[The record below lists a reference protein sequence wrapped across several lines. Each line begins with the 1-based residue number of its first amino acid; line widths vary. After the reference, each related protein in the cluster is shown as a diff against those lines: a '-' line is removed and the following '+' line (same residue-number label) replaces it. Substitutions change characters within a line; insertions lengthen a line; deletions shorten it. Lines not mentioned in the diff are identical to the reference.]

1 MKSRKRPSRTVLLG
15 GQATQTCRS
24 SAQAGLLGGSLA
36 WGCGQARRTAWASR
50 QKVASPS
57 ARPCPAPAANDASR
71 ARPSGNKTAH
81 DIAELAPAVKNK
93 VRTCSSADLGPAPSW
108 PGPALIRG
116 SARPSPSSSHA
127 APERRGCPAQ
137 GRAGRRGVSPDR
149 SAAAPRERGGV
160 RAGRFKMK
168 HSASSARHRLCSTSD
183 MIVRCRIERSAR
195 HCSPPPVHCS
205 ERAYPHPAR

>member
-15 GQATQTCRS
+15 GQATRTHRS

-57 ARPCPAPAANDASR
+57 ARPCPAPATYDASR
-71 ARPSGNKTAH
+71 ARPSGNKTEPP
-81 DIAELAPAVKNK
+81 IAKLASSVKNK

-137 GRAGRRGVSPDR
+137 GRAGRRGVSPDT

-160 RAGRFKMK
+160 RVG
-168 HSASSARHRLCSTSD
+168 
-183 MIVRCRIERSAR
+183 CRIECCALRCSA
-195 HCSPPPVHCS
+195 HPCLCSRGEGGPSPQPSPTREREGRCS
-205 ERAYPHPAR
+205 RLGASAM